1 LATFLRLDSATTLLR
16 AVNNVLVGNMTVM
29 IGESR
34 WLDTLNNPVFASPD
48 QVGFINPAT
57 YDYRITQSS
66 ILRGNAVGAGV
77 ATSTLEN
84 YRELPLTPVLV
95 YVHPCQDRIR
105 LGSSDVGAY
114 EYDALTSM
122 DDAREQPLNLYPNPA
137 ADIVSV
143 ADGVYDH
150 TSSTQVIDITGRSV
164 IDTRLSRFSV
174 AHLPAGVYTVVRGA
188 HVARLLVQR

>member
-1 LATFLRLDSATTLLR
+1 
-16 AVNNVLVGNMTVM
+16 VGNMTVM

-57 YDYRITQSS
+57 YDYRITQTSP
-66 ILRGNAVGAGV
+66 LRGKAVGAGV

-105 LGSSDVGAY
+105 IGNRDVGAY
-114 EYDALTSM
+114 EYDALTSV
-122 DDAREQPLNLYPNPA
+122 DDAREHPLNLYPNPA
-137 ADIVSV
+137 ADVVSV
-143 ADGVYDH
+143 ADGVNDQ
-150 TSSTQVIDITGRSV
+150 TLNTQVIDITGRTV

-174 AHLPAGVYTVVRGA
+174 AHLPAGVYTVIRGA

>member
-1 LATFLRLDSATTLLR
+1 
-16 AVNNVLVGNMTVM
+16 
-29 IGESR
+29 
-34 WLDTLNNPVFASPD
+34 
-48 QVGFINPAT
+48 
-57 YDYRITQSS
+57 
-66 ILRGNAVGAGV
+66 
-77 ATSTLEN
+77 
-84 YRELPLTPVLV
+84 
-95 YVHPCQDRIR
+95 
-105 LGSSDVGAY
+105 
-114 EYDALTSM
+114 M

-174 AHLPAGVYTVVRGA
+174 AHLPAGVYTVIRGA